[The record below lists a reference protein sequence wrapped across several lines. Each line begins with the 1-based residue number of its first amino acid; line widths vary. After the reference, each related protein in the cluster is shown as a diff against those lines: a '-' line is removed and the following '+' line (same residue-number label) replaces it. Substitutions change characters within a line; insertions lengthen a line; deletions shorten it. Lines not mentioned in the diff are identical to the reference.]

1 MIVFIFDWFK
11 PSHCDKCA
19 KAERQQE
26 PRFWDIVAR
35 NWFPEEVADLNAQAR
50 FLAEED

>member
-1 MIVFIFDWFK
+1 VIVFLFDWFK

-19 KAERQQE
+19 QVERQFQS
-26 PRFWDIVAR
+26 RFWDLVADG
-35 NWFPEEVADLNAQAR
+35 WSPEEVADLNAQAR